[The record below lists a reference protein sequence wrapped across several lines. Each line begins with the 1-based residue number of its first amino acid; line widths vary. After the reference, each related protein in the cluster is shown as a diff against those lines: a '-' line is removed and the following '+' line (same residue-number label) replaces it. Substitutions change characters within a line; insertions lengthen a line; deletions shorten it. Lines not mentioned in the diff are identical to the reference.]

1 MCAARLSANRNALP
15 ADMSAPSPLDEAE
28 IAALFEPL
36 QSFGHV
42 LAAVSGG
49 PDSMALMGLLARWGA
64 LRDVTISVATVDHG
78 FRPEARAEA
87 EFVARIAGDLGLA
100 CTILTREG
108 PVPDSGLQE
117 AAREARYDLLYGC
130 ARAIGARALVTAHH
144 ADDQAETV
152 LMRLC
157 HASGPGG
164 LAGMRMDTPRG
175 EVTLIRPF
183 LDVPRARLAASLAE
197 LGLES
202 LTDPSNADPRFER
215 VRLRQLADVLSG
227 LGLTRERLV
236 LLGKRAARADAAL
249 DRAAEAAFTRH
260 SLPGAAGLDAA
271 GLDAVGLDFAAT
283 LFGEPQEI
291 IVRVLAKGLA
301 RTVPDRQ
308 VRLERLEDL
317 VEALCAAQ
325 GRQEPLGRTLGG
337 VVVRL
342 SPAGRLNLSPEGPR
356 GAKT

>member
-1 MCAARLSANRNALP
+1 
-15 ADMSAPSPLDEAE
+15 
-28 IAALFEPL
+28 
-36 QSFGHV
+36 
-42 LAAVSGG
+42 
-49 PDSMALMGLLARWGA
+49 
-64 LRDVTISVATVDHG
+64 
-78 FRPEARAEA
+78 
-87 EFVARIAGDLGLA
+87 
-100 CTILTREG
+100 
-108 PVPDSGLQE
+108 
-117 AAREARYDLLYGC
+117 
-130 ARAIGARALVTAHH
+130 
-144 ADDQAETV
+144 
-152 LMRLC
+152 
-157 HASGPGG
+157 
-164 LAGMRMDTPRG
+164 MDTPRG

-236 LLGKRAARADAAL
+236 VLGKRAARADAAL

-260 SLPGAAGLDAA
+260 SLPGAA
-271 GLDAVGLDFAAT
+271 GLDFAAT

-317 VEALCAAQ
+317 VEALGAAQ

>member
-64 LRDVTISVATVDHG
+64 LRDVTISVATVDHS

-260 SLPGAAGLDAA
+260 SLPGAAGLDA
-271 GLDAVGLDFAAT
+271 VGLDFAAT

-317 VEALCAAQ
+317 VEALGAAQ

>member
-1 MCAARLSANRNALP
+1 
-15 ADMSAPSPLDEAE
+15 MSAPSPLDEAE

-87 EFVARIAGDLGLA
+87 EFVARIADGLGLA

-183 LDVPRARLAASLAE
+183 LDVPRVRLAASLAE

-215 VRLRQLADVLSG
+215 VRLRQLADILSG

-260 SLPGAAGLDAA
+260 SLPSAAGLDAA
-271 GLDAVGLDFAAT
+271 GLDFAAT

-317 VEALCAAQ
+317 VEALGAAQ

>member
-1 MCAARLSANRNALP
+1 MYAARSSANRNALP

-49 PDSMALMGLLARWGA
+49 PDSMALMGLLVRWGA

-215 VRLRQLADVLSG
+215 VRLRQLAEVLSG

-271 GLDAVGLDFAAT
+271 GLDFAAT

-291 IVRVLAKGLA
+291 LVRVLAKGLA

-317 VEALCAAQ
+317 VEALGAAQ

>member
-260 SLPGAAGLDAA
+260 SLPGAAGLDA
-271 GLDAVGLDFAAT
+271 VGLDFAAT

-317 VEALCAAQ
+317 VEALGAAQ

>member
-1 MCAARLSANRNALP
+1 
-15 ADMSAPSPLDEAE
+15 MSAPSPLDEAE

-87 EFVARIAGDLGLA
+87 EFVARTADDLGLA

-183 LDVPRARLAASLAE
+183 LDVPRVRLAASLAE

-215 VRLRQLADVLSG
+215 VRLRQLANVLSG

-260 SLPGAAGLDAA
+260 SLPSAA
-271 GLDAVGLDFAAT
+271 GLDFAAT

-317 VEALCAAQ
+317 VEALGAAQ

>member
-1 MCAARLSANRNALP
+1 MARSIANRNALT
-15 ADMSAPSPLDEAE
+15 AKMSAAAPLGEAE

-36 QSFGHV
+36 NAFGHV

-49 PDSMALMGLLARWGA
+49 SDSMALMGLLAQWARA
-64 LRDVTISVATVDHG
+64 QPHLTLSIATVDHG

-87 EFVARIAGDLGLA
+87 EFVAQTAEALGLS

-130 ARAIGARALVTAHH
+130 ARAIDARVLVTAHH

-157 HASGPGG
+157 HASGPSG
-164 LAGMRMDTPRG
+164 LAGMRSDMPRG
-175 EVTLIRPF
+175 AVTLMRPF
-183 LDVPRARLAASLAE
+183 LNVPKARLAASLVE

-202 LTDPSNADPRFER
+202 LNDPSNADPRFER
-215 VRLRQLADVLSG
+215 VRVRHLGDVLAG
-227 LGLTRERLV
+227 FGLTRERLG
-236 LLGKRAARADAAL
+236 LLAKRAARADAAL
-249 DRAAEAAFTRH
+249 DRAAETAFVRH
-260 SLPGAAGLDAA
+260 RLAGPNGMAFA
-271 GLDAVGLDFAAT
+271 GT
-283 LFGEPQEI
+283 LFGEPREI
-291 IVRVLAKGLA
+291 ILRVLAKGLA

-317 VEALCAAQ
+317 TEALCQAY
-325 GRQEPLGRTLGG
+325 GRRETLGRTLGG
-337 VVVRL
+337 AVVRL
-342 SPAGRLNLSPEGPR
+342 SPAGWLSLDAEGPR
-356 GAKT
+356 GGQG

>member
-15 ADMSAPSPLDEAE
+15 ANMSAPSPLDEAE

-42 LAAVSGG
+42 LIAVSGG

-87 EFVARIAGDLGLA
+87 EFVARIADDLGLA

-164 LAGMRMDTPRG
+164 LAGMRVDTPRG

-183 LDVPRARLAASLAE
+183 LDVPRVRLAASLAE

-215 VRLRQLADVLSG
+215 VRLRQLANVLSG

-260 SLPGAAGLDAA
+260 SLAGAA
-271 GLDAVGLDFAAT
+271 GLDFAAT

-317 VEALCAAQ
+317 VEALGAAQ